1 MKKQFLIA
9 LAVLFTAVTLA
20 QTTPEKKESKFEFL
34 IDAKLGFARLRSNDF
49 IPLNGNVNG
58 SDLMLAYKFAP
69 KWSIA
74 TGVGFLQFSANPT
87 ISGTSAS
94 VTNNYLQI
102 PFRIN
107 GDYNI
112 FNGSEPKDPKIFFNL
127 SAGLYANTLLK
138 QEVQTITEVS
148 TTKNLGWNF
157 GLTTS
162 VGIKFLITDALNLG
176 LGVQS
181 QNEITK
187 MKKDGAEQRIDQMNT
202 MYFRI
207 GLLF

>member
-1 MKKQFLIA
+1 MKKQFLTA
-9 LAVLFTAVTLA
+9 LAVLFTAVTFA

-34 IDAKLGFARLRSNDF
+34 IDAKLGFARLRGNDF

-58 SDLMLAYKFAP
+58 SDLMLSYKFAP

-74 TGVGFLQFSANPT
+74 TGVGFLQFNANPT
-87 ISGTSAS
+87 IAGNS
-94 VTNNYLQI
+94 VSITNNYLQI

-112 FNGSEPKDPKIFFNL
+112 FNGSEPKDPKVFFNL

-138 QEVQTITEVS
+138 QEIQTVTEVS

-157 GLTTS
+157 GLATS

-181 QNEITK
+181 QSEFTK

-202 MYFRI
+202 MYFRM
-207 GLLF
+207 GLTF